1 MKKKSYTI
9 TEEDLETLCE
19 IARCLCDIEHEDYD
33 YDQIDLWQDLAD
45 VIENI
50 KG

>member
-1 MKKKSYTI
+1 MTI
-9 TEEDLETLCE
+9 SKEDYDTLCE

-33 YDQIDLWQDLAD
+33 YTQLELWEELNE

-50 KG
+50 K